1 MVHRTKN
8 AVERKR
14 RRVETSKLVDNY
26 IETSSTPL
34 HRHCSLS
41 IPPTPRQKRPSTT
54 STAAVLD
61 ANSNDSQRHSFCS
74 IDFNFEL
81 QHPRDVDYNFCN
93 RQLSTRPRTC
103 AATPSSMTSTAAEL
117 DATSNV
123 SQRHNSSSIVV
134 KIELH
139 HLWDVDKHL
148 LNRQSPSLSPSGSSR
163 ASFTTSTAAE
173 LNANK
178 NINKTSIS

>member
-1 MVHRTKN
+1 M
-8 AVERKR
+8 
-14 RRVETSKLVDNY
+14 VDNY
-26 IETSSTPL
+26 IETASTPL

-41 IPPTPRQKRPSTT
+41 IPPTPRQKPPSTT
-54 STAAVLD
+54 STAAELD

-103 AATPSSMTSTAAEL
+103 AATPSSTTSTAAEL

-123 SQRHNSSSIVV
+123 SQRHNSCSMIV
-134 KIELH
+134 KFELH

-148 LNRQSPSLSPSGSSR
+148 LNRQSPPPSPSGSSR

-178 NINKTSIS
+178 NINKTSIT